1 MFCFTIETLQD
12 THPLWI
18 LCSCLIHLNIQF
30 HHQLEVEQIVIKF
43 YINASSWFSCCIK
56 TDRIVNVVRWMTA
69 LSFFPLSNIKIIIS
83 DKMEMFRARARCL
96 HWHKNW
102 KQLFPSLTFLVTW
115 NILQKNRNNN
125 NCRHGWVL
133 VKTRHLL
140 LLQPPLIDFYLTDG
154 SWTKHTHHTLCNL

>member
-1 MFCFTIETLQD
+1 
-12 THPLWI
+12 
-18 LCSCLIHLNIQF
+18 
-30 HHQLEVEQIVIKF
+30 
-43 YINASSWFSCCIK
+43 
-56 TDRIVNVVRWMTA
+56 MTA

-83 DKMEMFRARARCL
+83 DKMEMFRARARWL

-154 SWTKHTHHTLCNL
+154 SWTKNTHHTLCNLWITTAYRISDWSTRYCLVFGSHKDKARSTRSTLLLCCICMDNNIAVLGCSGSSLH

>member
-1 MFCFTIETLQD
+1 
-12 THPLWI
+12 
-18 LCSCLIHLNIQF
+18 
-30 HHQLEVEQIVIKF
+30 
-43 YINASSWFSCCIK
+43 
-56 TDRIVNVVRWMTA
+56 MTA

-83 DKMEMFRARARCL
+83 DKMEMFRARARWL

-154 SWTKHTHHTLCNL
+154 SWTKNTHHTLCNLWITTLPHVGYQTGPLDIAWFSEAIRTKLGVHEAPCYSVVFVWITISLF